1 MDIARLIDAL
11 SRPEAYPHPVDT
23 IQVVQ
28 THISVVFLTG
38 SSVYKIKKPV
48 RMGFLDFSTLE
59 RRHHFCQRELILNR
73 RLAPS
78 VYLDFVTITRQNDTL
93 RIGGDGP
100 AVEWA
105 VHMHQLPENANLLS
119 HLESGT
125 LHPSML
131 EALGQRIAAFH
142 ALAHRDLN
150 LADLGRAETVLN
162 NALENFSQSRG
173 AIGVTIHPQVF
184 QRLEEL
190 TRQLGESHRLLMDRR
205 VAEGRIRDTHG
216 DLRLDHVYWLPDSA
230 PPDDITI
237 IDCIEFND
245 AFRYAD
251 TVADIAFLAMDLGYR
266 GRQDLADRLM
276 QAYFRHADDPEGTKL
291 LAFYVAYRSA
301 VRAKVDGFQMAEK
314 EIPEA
319 HRVAAAAKA
328 RAHWLFALATLEAP
342 ANKPCLV
349 CVGGLPGTGK
359 SVLAKGLASFA
370 NFEVLRTDVIRK
382 ELAASATGSPAGDL
396 YTTQMTDAVY
406 GECLGRAAELL
417 FAGRRVMVDA
427 NFPLHTQRQSM
438 AEVARSLGVPF
449 CFLHCQVPEEVALN
463 RISKRTRDASDADQQ
478 VYHRQAKRWV
488 ALQPDEL
495 ARADTLNTHCPVDE
509 MVQTGLAILRQ
520 RGLA

>member
-251 TVADIAFLAMDLGYR
+251 TGVQRRLPLRRHGGRYR
-266 GRQDLADRLM
+266 LSG
-276 QAYFRHADDPEGTKL
+276 HG
-291 LAFYVAYRSA
+291 S
-301 VRAKVDGFQMAEK
+301 
-314 EIPEA
+314 
-319 HRVAAAAKA
+319 
-328 RAHWLFALATLEAP
+328 
-342 ANKPCLV
+342 
-349 CVGGLPGTGK
+349 GLPW
-359 SVLAKGLASFA
+359 
-370 NFEVLRTDVIRK
+370 
-382 ELAASATGSPAGDL
+382 PAGF
-396 YTTQMTDAVY
+396 
-406 GECLGRAAELL
+406 G
-417 FAGRRVMVDA
+417 
-427 NFPLHTQRQSM
+427 
-438 AEVARSLGVPF
+438 
-449 CFLHCQVPEEVALN
+449 
-463 RISKRTRDASDADQQ
+463 
-478 VYHRQAKRWV
+478 
-488 ALQPDEL
+488 
-495 ARADTLNTHCPVDE
+495 
-509 MVQTGLAILRQ
+509 
-520 RGLA
+520 